1 MGTGGLSEVR
11 LAGSPLFSPVYPE
24 FRTSVDRVSDD

>member
-11 LAGSPLFSPVYPE
+11 LAGSPLFSPVYPD
-24 FRTSVDRVSDD
+24 FSTSVHLATDD